1 MPPPEYQVN
10 LMDTSCDFGEIWRR
24 SVGVQGQGVYVAKSG
39 STSSGAESEGA
50 TVSPGARRAH
60 RRWMK
65 GAIIAGAALL
75 STAVVLLVLYFPYS
89 KRSVAQSLRETL
101 PSTLAVKHFRA
112 IYFPHPGCIVEG
124 VTFRSNSSG
133 PNSPPLIT
141 VQKLTVLGSYADLV
155 LRPHH
160 IARLVLEGLRIQIP
174 QLSHGKFNG
183 IPSKQKITIGEVVA
197 NGTVLEIARSDGRPP
212 LRFDI
217 HELSLE
223 SVGAKTALSYRVEM
237 QNPEPPGEVRSEG
250 HFGPFN
256 SQNPGQTPVSGTYS
270 FDRANLGAFQGI
282 AGTLAS
288 DGAFTGNVAH
298 INVKGASEVPNFEV
312 SRSKNMGPLATH
324 FQLLVDG
331 TNGNVALDN
340 VNATYAQTEMDAKG
354 SVANI
359 ENYNGKFTALD
370 FAVSEGRI
378 QDMLRLFVSGTP
390 TPMSGV
396 TSFRAHVTVPP
407 EGKPFLE
414 EVTLDGDFGI
424 AGGHFEQPSTQAK
437 ADDLSAAARGDKKAR
452 QAQQKNANV
461 PLENVISDL
470 RGHVALRDGVATFTD
485 LSFKVPGADARL
497 HGTYNLLNEEVNFH
511 GTLKMD
517 AKFSKSAGGIKS
529 VFAKLIDPFVNKK
542 QGSVVPVVMN
552 GTYAHPHFGLDLN
565 PVK

>member
-1 MPPPEYQVN
+1 MAKLGSAPSTAQPE
-10 LMDTSCDFGEIWRR
+10 DRIIAPD
-24 SVGVQGQGVYVAKSG
+24 AKS
-39 STSSGAESEGA
+39 
-50 TVSPGARRAH
+50 ARRL
-60 RRWMK
+60 WPK
-65 GAIIAGAALL
+65 GIAAGTVLF
-75 STAVVLLVLYFPYS
+75 SAVAVLLALYFPYS
-89 KRSVAQSLRETL
+89 KRSVAESLRGTL
-101 PSTLAVKHFRA
+101 PGTLTVNHFRA
-112 IYFPHPGCIVEG
+112 IYFPHPGCVVEG
-124 VTFRSNSSG
+124 LNFRSNSSG
-133 PNSPPLIT
+133 PNSPPLVT

-160 IARLVLEGLRIQIP
+160 IARMVLEGLRIQLP
-174 QLSHGKFNG
+174 QLSHGKFNAAS
-183 IPSKQKITIGEVVA
+183 SKQKITIGEVVA

-217 HELSLE
+217 HKLSLE
-223 SVGAKTALSYRVEM
+223 SVGAKTALSYRVDM
-237 QNPEPPGEVRSEG
+237 QNPEPPGEIRSEG

-256 SQNPGQTPVSGTYS
+256 SQSPGQTPVSGTYS
-270 FDRANLGAFQGI
+270 FDHADLGAFRGI
-282 AGTLAS
+282 GGTLAS
-288 DGAFTGNVAH
+288 QGTFTGNVAH
-298 INVKGASEVPNFEV
+298 INVEGTSEVPDFEV
-312 SRSKNMGPLATH
+312 SRSKNMGRLATH

-331 TNGNVALDN
+331 TNGNVALDS
-340 VNATYAQTEMDAKG
+340 VNARYAQTEMDAKG
-354 SVANI
+354 SVANT
-359 ENYNGKFTALD
+359 ENYHGKFTALD

-407 EGKPFLE
+407 EGKPFLK

-424 AGGHFEQPSTQAK
+424 AGGHFEKPATQAK

-461 PLENVISDL
+461 PQENVISDL

-497 HGTYNLLNEEVNFH
+497 HGTYNLLNEAVNFH
-511 GTLKMD
+511 GTLKMA
-517 AKFSKSAGGIKS
+517 AKFSKSASGIKS

-552 GTYAHPHFGLDLN
+552 GTYSHPHFGLDLN